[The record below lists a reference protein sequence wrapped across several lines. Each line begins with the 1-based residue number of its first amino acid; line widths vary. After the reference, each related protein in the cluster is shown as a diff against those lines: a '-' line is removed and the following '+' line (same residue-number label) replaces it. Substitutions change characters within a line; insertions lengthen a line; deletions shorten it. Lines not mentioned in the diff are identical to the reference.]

1 MIGGKNRTKRGGSR
15 RRRGSRRGGM
25 KLGGLINPAT
35 ILTLLNM
42 TMRKSPPGSPVKRH
56 HKKKH
61 RKGTKRR

>member
-1 MIGGKNRTKRGGSR
+1 MIGGKNRTKRGGS

-35 ILTLLNM
+35 VLTLLNM
-42 TMRKSPPGSPVKRH
+42 TMRKGPPGSPLKRH

-61 RKGTKRR
+61 KKGTKKK